1 MVADKPHKDIAATL
15 YAEWISAGVKLSLA
29 GLETAAKFT
38 EAATRTIVSAK
49 AVEPKSVEPN
59 SVEPK
64 SVVPM
69 SNGDESTSVAPAV
82 RAAKLD
88 DLKLISG
95 IGPKLEAQLKA
106 HGIKSANDVAAL
118 SAEAVA
124 KIDAELNLGGRIA
137 RDKWVEL
144 ARDIVGGTHASR

>member
-1 MVADKPHKDIAATL
+1 MVADKPHKDMAATL

-49 AVEPKSVEPN
+49 AVEPN

-106 HGIKSANDVAAL
+106 HGIKLVNDVAAL